1 MCAVGRAAQ
10 GDGRLRA
17 GIDAVCAAH
26 PLQGMARSFAFWPP
40 LSMAQPGLAPAQQAQ
55 VLADAVDMFLGGLRS
70 RRAQQM
76 AQRAHGPGHTPT
88 QVTPAPG

>member
-55 VLADAVDMFLGGLRS
+55 VLADAVDMFLGLY
-70 RRAQQM
+70 
-76 AQRAHGPGHTPT
+76 
-88 QVTPAPG
+88 APPSTAP